1 MIPHMIPIAFVLID
15 RRFQWIL
22 FRILSD
28 KRRRSLS
35 QADLYHVVL
44 SSSTDIAL
52 CEFFARLASR
62 LRAIPALF
70 AVVEEAEQPIEICD
84 ETRTVQYV
92 NRAYESLTGCIRNE
106 VLGTKSSDT
115 RRKSLHSCVPRPKD
129 VDGEGGMRRLST
141 EWHCIQVPGS
151 SASTQYVYV
160 KRGSTDAMMCR
171 DVSLKSVRSQ
181 SALVDAPI
189 TEVLISLREAMQRS
203 DEETQQLLKE
213 AIRALS
219 SAELYAPSITRFAN
233 NDRIATGYYDGLIRR
248 VSATANR
255 KREMYG
261 ILA

>member
-92 NRAYESLTGCIRNE
+92 NRAYESLTGCIRIIDQDFPTFASCPVEWYRLALLSVSLAVNFRNE

-151 SASTQYVYV
+151 SARFVP
-160 KRGSTDAMMCR
+160 AH
-171 DVSLKSVRSQ
+171 SLK
-181 SALVDAPI
+181 
-189 TEVLISLREAMQRS
+189 
-203 DEETQQLLKE
+203 
-213 AIRALS
+213 
-219 SAELYAPSITRFAN
+219 FA
-233 NDRIATGYYDGLIRR
+233 DVG
-248 VSATANR
+248 
-255 KREMYG
+255 
-261 ILA
+261 